1 MLDDIVYLLRN
12 KARFNFKGLVDVED
26 LFDLGFDELDKIYRG
41 LRKEWKEYDEDSLIV
56 SKDENPQMKLLSAKT
71 NVVKYVFELKK
82 QEAFEQQR
90 LQEKAEKKQKIL
102 SIINDKQDDSLK
114 AKSIDE
120 LKEMLEEL

>member
-1 MLDDIVYLLRN
+1 MLEDMVYLLRN

-41 LRKEWKEYDEDSLIV
+41 LRKEWKEYDEDSLII
-56 SKDENPQMKLLSAKT
+56 SEEENPQIRLLTAKT
-71 NVVKYVFELKK
+71 NVVKYIFDLKQK
-82 QEAFEQQR
+82 EAFEQQR

-120 LKEMLEEL
+120 LTEMLNEL